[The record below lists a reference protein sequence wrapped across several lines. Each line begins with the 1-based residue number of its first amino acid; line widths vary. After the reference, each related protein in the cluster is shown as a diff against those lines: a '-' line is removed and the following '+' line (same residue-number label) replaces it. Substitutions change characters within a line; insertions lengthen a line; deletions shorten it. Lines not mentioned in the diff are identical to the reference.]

1 MSLDA
6 FFFGSGGKNN
16 VIENYLGG
24 LPFSINAPIETGDKN
39 SIFGFQ
45 EKFYKTDEDKAKDI
59 LLQGGKG
66 SANFTQ
72 EESNAIRAIG
82 PEINEAYAQGFL
94 SDVSKMIE
102 GATGRTVAIRSDD
115 PPPIRMTKKG
125 GGFTYRDPDPASFNT
140 MYNTYVVPTSS
151 SGFLEKEEEKEE
163 EVEYDFVPLLE
174 REYGTSTRPGY
185 IDSVPVERYIASSP
199 SDLSGFTPSISA
211 ALTNLNGVAG

>member
-6 FFFGSGGKNN
+6 FFFGSGGKDD

-24 LPFSINAPIETGDKN
+24 LPFSINAPIETGNKD
-39 SIFGFQ
+39 SIFKFQ
-45 EKFYKTDEDKAKDI
+45 EKFYKTNEDKAKDI

-72 EESNAIRAIG
+72 EESDAIRAIG

-94 SDVSKMIE
+94 SDVSKMIQ

-163 EVEYDFVPLLE
+163 EVKYDFVPLIE
-174 REYGTSTRPGY
+174 KEYSTST
-185 IDSVPVERYIASSP
+185 SHSP

-211 ALTNLNGVAG
+211 ALANLNGVAG